1 MASGID
7 IDMGP
12 WLDSLS
18 GLEFNSINR
27 FQGDGVTTERDIQF
41 AGGYI
46 DSDHVKAYAVNQ
58 DTDAER
64 VITLT
69 FVTTYRVDT
78 GAVAANERLVIYRD
92 TPSDTPL
99 VNFSDGSVLKEDNLD
114 KATTQA
120 VFVGAETRDW
130 LALVDAT
137 TAVTA
142 NAEATASAAAAAAS
156 EAAAGTYADLAL
168 GAAAALGAIAFEEQ
182 IVAASSKAT
191 PVDADLLGLV
201 DSAAANSLKKL
212 TWANVKATLKTYFD
226 TLYST
231 AASVTAAIDAAF
243 TARIGTTVQAYD
255 ADIATTSASQV
266 EMEAGSEAALRSMSP
281 LRVAQAIAALTP
293 AAATLPTGVPL
304 DYFGTTA
311 PSGYVMASGRTIG
324 SATSGATERANADTE
339 ALYTLLWESMA
350 DAQAPVA
357 SGRGASAAAD
367 FAANKAL
374 QLPDCRGRARV
385 GKDNMGG
392 SAASRITSAA
402 SGIAGDTLGASGGS
416 QTHTLTTAQLAAHTH
431 SVSGSTSVAYG
442 VTGGGDNGVEYQPAG
457 VFSSGAIP
465 LTGTAASN
473 GSDAAHNNTQ
483 PSIVCNVIIKL

>member
-201 DSAAANSLKKL
+201 DSAASNSLKKL

-231 AASVTAAIDAAF
+231 AASVAAAIDAAF
-243 TARIGTTVQAYD
+243 TARIGTTVQAYS
-255 ADIATTSASQV
+255 ASIATTSASQA
-266 EMEAGSEAALRSMSP
+266 EMEAGTEAALRSMSP
-281 LRVAQAIAALTP
+281 LRVAQAITTLAP
-293 AAATLPTGVPL
+293 AASLPTGVPL

-324 SATSGATERANADTE
+324 SAASGATERANADTE

-374 QLPDCRGRARV
+374 QLPDCRGRARI

-402 SGIAGDTLGASGGS
+402 SGVAGDTLGASGGS
-416 QTHTLTTAQLAAHTH
+416 QTHTLTVAELAAHNHTIDGYAQ
-431 SVSGSTSVAYG
+431 SISYGLIAGGSTALYSPAVATST
-442 VTGGGDNGVEYQPAG
+442 TG
-457 VFSSGAIP
+457 SG
-465 LTGTAASN
+465 N
-473 GSDAAHNNTQ
+473 AHNNTQ